1 MSKKLKALAFVLSVL
16 SLSTGSAIAAQET
29 GGFSLGSTRVV
40 YEGKNK
46 EATYTVIN
54 SAKNTPFLAQSWI
67 TAYDENDKSKPP
79 FVITPPLYR
88 QDNGKNTL
96 RIVRAGGDLPNDRES
111 AFWLNVKAIP
121 AGVKPSDKSNSVSFA
136 YVLKV
141 KLFYR
146 PASLTGNASSAYKE
160 LTFTK
165 DGNKLVVKN
174 PTPYHVTLNKL
185 SVDGKAVK
193 EITQM
198 VPPLGQQ
205 SYQLPASV
213 SGNKVTYQAVNDLGG
228 VMPEQ
233 IKNL

>member
-1 MSKKLKALAFVLSVL
+1 MSTKLKALAFVLFML
-16 SLSTGSAIAAQET
+16 STSTGSAMAAKDT

-40 YEGKNK
+40 YDGKSK

-67 TAYDENDKSKPP
+67 TAYDENDKLKPP

-96 RIVRAGGDLPNDRES
+96 RIVRTGGNLPNDRES

-121 AGVKPSDKSNSVSFA
+121 AGMKPSETSNSISFA

-146 PASLTGNASSAYKE
+146 PATLEGDASAAYKKLIFSQE
-160 LTFTK
+160 
-165 DGNKLVVKN
+165 GNKLVVKN
-174 PTPYHVTLNKL
+174 PTPFHVTLNKV

-193 EITQM
+193 EISLM

-205 SYQLPASV
+205 SYQLPLSV
-213 SGNKVTYQAVNDLGG
+213 SGNKVIYQAVNDLGG

-233 IKNL
+233 SKNI